1 MIKERIPDHIYRFD
15 YNIVKNAKNIEDV
28 VSKLPVTT
36 SKYYIENIDHYNKWI
51 IERQDFVNAIVLSS
65 GTTGTP
71 KIFTYT
77 VYDAYRNMLIV
88 LRSVRY
94 LYKDID
100 LFKSI
105 FIVEFATAYPGA
117 STVLTT
123 SITSLGKIPVI
134 PTFLKDNVDN
144 IFRYLKKF
152 FKDQDKILLG
162 YTTQL
167 LYVTPKKFKELKP
180 CDVGFS
186 VVVATGE
193 PVTSGAYNKLQE
205 IYCPKY
211 VVGIYGTTETRIN
224 GIDDGKGNYY
234 IYSDRTLIGVLRDDG
249 TIGVDGEGELI
260 ITPLYVKGEIPGT
273 ILPMYRIGD
282 RARVKYE
289 DGMYIVKDISRAG
302 DELQIAAAN
311 FNPIVMGSLIE
322 RELIRNGFREVEVLF
337 VLKRDPLTGLIRVV
351 DVNVI
356 AKDADK
362 RLITSVVRE
371 VLGKYSEVL
380 VVSEAGLIELNISV
394 HDNEEE
400 LLDRYAGFK
409 PFSYH
414 KGKKYIIIDQK

>member
-28 VSKLPVTT
+28 ISKLPVT
-36 SKYYIENIDHYNKWI
+36 SPEHYIENINYYNEWI
-51 IERQDFVNAIVLSS
+51 AGKQDIVSAIVLSS
-65 GTTGTP
+65 GTVGEP

-77 VYDAYRNMLIV
+77 IYDGYRDLVVV
-88 LRSVRY
+88 LRSLKY
-94 LYKDID
+94 LYQSIN
-100 LFKSI
+100 LFKSV
-105 FIVEFATAYPGA
+105 FIAELATAYPVA
-117 STVLTT
+117 STAILANAT
-123 SITSLGKIPVI
+123 SIGKIPVI
-134 PTFLKDNVDN
+134 PTFLKDNLDN
-144 IFRYLKKF
+144 IIIYLNKF
-152 FKDQDKILLG
+152 LRQHNKILLG

-167 LYVTPKKFKELKP
+167 LYVTPKKFKSITP

-186 VVVATGE
+186 VVVPAGE
-193 PVTSGAYNKLQE
+193 PITSGAYVRLRE
-205 IYCPKY
+205 IYCSEY
-211 VVGIYGTTETRIN
+211 VIGLYGSTEARIH
-224 GIDDGKGNYY
+224 GIDNGKGEYH
-234 IYSDRTLIGVLRDDG
+234 IYSDRTLIAVLRDDG

-289 DGMYIVKDISRAG
+289 DGMYIVKDISRTG
-302 DELQIAAAN
+302 DELQIGAAN